1 MHLTGMS
8 KEKPVGKKH
17 FNIALYS
24 LTTWSI
30 YSIFTGY
37 MAFNQMYITSM

>member
-1 MHLTGMS
+1 MHTAQWISVVNHYKMHLTGMS

-24 LTTWSI
+24 
-30 YSIFTGY
+30 
-37 MAFNQMYITSM
+37 